1 MLVNSPRPTGGRPL
15 LARPSVLASLSSLA
29 ALALLALSAAPAL
42 AASAADR
49 DAAATVRR
57 IVIDPGHGGS
67 ETGAQGKS
75 GVVEKELTLD
85 VARRL
90 AALLRADGFEV
101 TLTREGDDDK
111 PLDDR
116 AGLANNQRAD
126 VFLSLHANASRF
138 TGAHGAETF
147 VLSREATDDAARTT
161 AALENDAVGIG
172 EAGGASAA
180 GAAATGD
187 GDLPLILWDLAQVS
201 YLEDSMRL
209 AGVIQ
214 ERLNSALGLKDRGV
228 RQAPFRVLR
237 GATCP
242 AVLVELGFLSNA
254 DEEKA
259 LASPDHRA
267 RLADALADALR
278 AYRARAVA
286 QSH

>member
-1 MLVNSPRPTGGRPL
+1 MLRTLPAALL
-15 LARPSVLASLSSLA
+15 LAACL
-29 ALALLALSAAPAL
+29 PAF

-49 DAAATVRR
+49 DAAAAVRR
-57 IVIDPGHGGS
+57 IVIDPGHGGA
-67 ETGAQGKS
+67 ETGAQGKG

-90 AALLRADGFEV
+90 AGLLRADGFEV

-111 PLDDR
+111 ALDDR
-116 AGLANNQRAD
+116 AGIANNQHAD

-138 TGAHGAETF
+138 TGARGAETF

-161 AALENDAVGIG
+161 AALENDAIGVG
-172 EAGGASAA
+172 EAAGAA
-180 GAAATGD
+180 GAAAGTGD

-214 ERLNSALGLKDRGV
+214 ERLNAALGLKDRGV

-254 DEEKA
+254 DEEKS
-259 LASPDHRA
+259 LASQEHRA
-267 RLADALADALR
+267 KLAEALVDALR
-278 AYRARAVA
+278 TYRSRAVA
-286 QSH
+286 Q